1 MTMSPEDFKEPIE
14 LAFLDVPD
22 NDAVE
27 KLNIVQ
33 QFVYTEVRLKRNEE
47 RIKHLNE
54 VISLKME
61 LIELRKEVR
70 EKLEELKGA

>member
-1 MTMSPEDFKEPIE
+1 MTMSPEDFKLPIE
-14 LAFLDVPD
+14 LAFLDTPD
-22 NDAVE
+22 EEAVE

-33 QFVYTEVRLKRNEE
+33 QLVYTEVRLKRNEE